1 MLSCSSSQL
10 DSEHFEGRC
19 SSLSPWCPTAPQL
32 LLLSFPGHHGSP
44 YLCRNIEDTTR
55 ISAKNLALENLSSK
69 SSDKIGIY
77 EMIVA
82 KAKQNMIKDLNWGA
96 K

>member
-1 MLSCSSSQL
+1 M
-10 DSEHFEGRC
+10 
-19 SSLSPWCPTAPQL
+19 
-32 LLLSFPGHHGSP
+32 
-44 YLCRNIEDTTR
+44 NIEDTTR